1 MLYAFALQELVGGFL
16 LEERVSLKLV
26 HGGLHFVV
34 QEKVL
39 QAFIGEA
46 RHADGPDSAFFIK
59 PLAGSPRRI
68 IVAVGLVQQVEV
80 DIIQPEQL

>member
-1 MLYAFALQELVGGFL
+1 MSFQLIDGRF
-16 LEERVSLKLV
+16 
-26 HGGLHFVV
+26 HFVV

-46 RHADGPDSAFFIK
+46 RHADSADKPFFVK

-80 DIIQPEQL
+80 DIIQSKQL